1 MSVIAVAQSIGL
13 VSDARGEVSGTI
25 DQKVVLAAIA
35 SLAAAHPGNDDL
47 LADAARRV
55 QCARSAGVVQ
65 PDPAG
70 LLNRS
75 LAGVSVQLRYRGEM
89 ADVFTDIAINI
100 GLREA
105 RRLAD
110 TLA

>member
-1 MSVIAVAQSIGL
+1 MSVIAVARSVGL

-25 DQKVVLAAIA
+25 DQNVVLAAIA
-35 SLAAAHPGNDDL
+35 GLAAAHPGNDDL

-65 PDPAG
+65 PDPTG
-70 LLNRS
+70 LLHRS
-75 LAGVSVQLRYRGEM
+75 LAGASVQLRYRGEM
-89 ADVFTDIAINI
+89 ADVFTDVAINI

-105 RRLAD
+105 RLLAD
-110 TLA
+110 TPA